1 MLSCEYKEGIPV
13 AIGAELK
20 RRPWAHSLH
29 HFAASLSITH
39 TYHTVS
45 TSGFFRCYKI
55 MEMAWKHGQLDLNVG
70 HVIWLFIN
78 CRYTTFKQHFR
89 FYFLIFGHLSCV
101 LIIQYMW
108 VLLQFLSLIIIYDFS
123 IYSVDTY
130 SEFCLQETVGKSGLT
145 AGFRCVTEEY
155 LYVHVWFQRL
165 DASRQDC
172 IFQRAA
178 RSCK

>member
-55 MEMAWKHGQLDLNVG
+55 MEMAWKHGQLEVNVG

-89 FYFLIFGHLSCV
+89 APVVCLDHSVHVGFTPVF
-101 LIIQYMW
+101 
-108 VLLQFLSLIIIYDFS
+108 SLIIIYDFS
-123 IYSVDTY
+123 IYTC

-165 DASRQDC
+165 DASHQDC

>member
-55 MEMAWKHGQLDLNVG
+55 MEMAWKHGRLEVNVG

-78 CRYTTFKQHFR
+78 RVLSSGNCWEIWIDCRFQVCNR
-89 FYFLIFGHLSCV
+89 GIFICTCMIPEAWRITSGLHLSESCKKLQVAPGLMLLESSGHLENNLSSIS
-101 LIIQYMW
+101 LRWILQYLKVYYW
-108 VLLQFLSLIIIYDFS
+108 LLP
-123 IYSVDTY
+123 VK
-130 SEFCLQETVGKSGLT
+130 V
-145 AGFRCVTEEY
+145 
-155 LYVHVWFQRL
+155 
-165 DASRQDC
+165 
-172 IFQRAA
+172 
-178 RSCK
+178 

>member
-39 TYHTVS
+39 TYHTIG

-55 MEMAWKHGQLDLNVG
+55 MEMAWKHGQLEVNVG

-78 CRYTTFKQHFR
+78 CRYTTFKQHFW
-89 FYFLIFGHLSCV
+89 F
-101 LIIQYMW
+101 
-108 VLLQFLSLIIIYDFS
+108 DFFDFWAPVVCLD
-123 IYSVDTY
+123 YSVH
-130 SEFCLQETVGKSGLT
+130 VGFTPVFFPHHNL
-145 AGFRCVTEEY
+145 
-155 LYVHVWFQRL
+155 WFQHLQRL
-165 DASRQDC
+165 HVFRVLSSGNCWEIWIDCRFQVYMYDSRG
-172 IFQRAA
+172 
-178 RSCK
+178 